1 MIKRREIL
9 GVAALSAFLGA
20 VVGLFLFGS
29 TGGQITP
36 GPAVMAQGAPA
47 QATSPASRFTRPAG
61 FTGAEDPGTP
71 LTTTTFSN
79 VADRVMPAVVIIT
92 SQKTIKP
99 AGMSQSPFGDD
110 PFMRRFFDRMPQNGA
125 PQKESSLGSGV
136 IVSRDGYILTN
147 NHVVNGADRV
157 TVRMDKHNSIDAQVV
172 GTDPQS
178 DLAVLKVDEKDL
190 PVLPLGHS
198 DNLKIGEWVMAVG
211 SPFGLERSVSIGIVS
226 AKGRS
231 GLNVTSYEQ
240 FIQTDAAINHGNSG
254 GALVNLQGELV
265 GINTAI
271 ASSTGGS
278 NGVGFAIPIDQA
290 RTIMES
296 LIKDGKVS
304 RGYIGVTLQDV
315 DDKLAKAMGL
325 AEARGAVVNTVSPGT
340 PAEKAGI
347 KVGDVILK
355 LNGDDVDDVP
365 GLRNRIA
372 AITPGTPV
380 NLLVRRDEVNK
391 NFTLTLG
398 ELPRNVAQAGDGE
411 DDGSGGA
418 GDAPKEKRGT
428 ESRLGLEVRTLNEE
442 LAQQYRIKEE
452 RGVVITAVENDSRA
466 AEAGLREGDVILEC
480 NRHETISVDQLR
492 TALGDRSTK
501 SPVLLRVSRGGNV
514 SYVPID

>member
-29 TGGQITP
+29 MGGQITP
-36 GPAVMAQGAPA
+36 GPSVHA
-47 QATSPASRFTRPAG
+47 QARDAQAPASRYTRLAG
-61 FTGAEDPGTP
+61 LSGADDPGTP

-79 VADRVMPAVVIIT
+79 VAEKVMPAVVIIT
-92 SQKTIKP
+92 SQKTVKP
-99 AGMSQSPFGDD
+99 AGISQLPFGDD
-110 PFMRRFFDRMPQNGA
+110 PFMRRFFDAPQNGA

-296 LIKDGKVS
+296 LIKNGKVS

-315 DDKLAKAMGL
+315 DDKLAKAMDL

-340 PAEKAGI
+340 PADKAGI

-365 GLRNRIA
+365 QLRNRIA
-372 AITPGTPV
+372 AITPGTSV
-380 NLLVRRDEVNK
+380 TLQVRRDETTK

-398 ELPRNVAQAGDGE
+398 ELPKNLAQAGSGDDN
-411 DDGSGGA
+411 DDGTP
-418 GDAPKEKRGT
+418 GDGPKEKSGT
-428 ESRLGLEVRTLNEE
+428 ESKLGLEVRTLNDE

-452 RGVVITAVENDSRA
+452 RGVVITAVDADSRA
-466 AEAGLREGDVILEC
+466 ADAGLREGDVILEC
-480 NRHETISVDQLR
+480 NRHEVISVDQLR
-492 TALGDRSTK
+492 TALGDRGAK
-501 SPVLLRVSRGGNV
+501 NPVLLRVSRGGNV